1 MCNAA
6 LEDPMRYCLV
16 LLPLLA
22 AGCADTYGN
31 GYAYRG
37 DAYYGRYDT
46 PGYGTGYAYRGEYND
61 PRYPARDYT
70 APYGGDYYAS
80 RESGFNSGENCGT
93 RDEPRACP
101 PLPRRPLQYYPG
113 DRW

>member
-1 MCNAA
+1 
-6 LEDPMRYCLV
+6 MRYCLV

-22 AGCADTYGN
+22 AGCADTYDN

-37 DAYYGRYDT
+37 DAYYGRYHA
-46 PGYGTGYAYRGEYND
+46 PGYGNGYAYRGEYND

-80 RESGFNSGENCGT
+80 RELGLTVEKTVARPMNRELAHRC
-93 RDEPRACP
+93 RADRSKIIQVIAG
-101 PLPRRPLQYYPG
+101 RR
-113 DRW
+113 